1 MYATPTQPPQPAW
14 GAVFSMTLGVFAL
27 VTSEFLPSSLL
38 TPMAASLH
46 VTEGGAGQAVTVT
59 AFVALV
65 GSLLV
70 STVTRRLDR
79 RAVFLAFSAL
89 LIVSDLLVA
98 TAPSVSV
105 LLAARILLGIAI
117 GGFWTLSTAAVM
129 RLVPEPDIPRALSVV
144 FSGVAA
150 ATIVAAPVGS
160 YLGSVIGWRLVFMVG
175 AALGLV
181 ALVTQ
186 VMTLPRM
193 APRRATH
200 IGTLLAVLRRP
211 GIGMGV
217 LAAGLVFAGHFA
229 FFTYLRPFLENV
241 TGVGI
246 AGVAGILLVFG
257 IANFL
262 GSALGSWVIGWGLS
276 RTLVAMPLIMSALGI
291 GLVELGGSQWS
302 AVIMIA
308 AWGVAFGIVPMSW
321 STWVAQAVP
330 DEAEAAGGLI
340 VAAVQTGIAAGAAA
354 GGAIVDTHGVS
365 AVFAAGSII
374 LLAATLLGLIATRPR
389 PARGAP
395 SATDE
400 KTSLAGTCGQLL
412 PVPRESIHETN

>member
-1 MYATPTQPPQPAW
+1 MYASTQPPRPAW
-14 GAVFSMTLGVFAL
+14 GAVFSMALGVFAL

-38 TPMAASLH
+38 TPMAAGLH
-46 VTEGGAGQAVTVT
+46 VSEGGAGQAVTVT

-65 GSLLV
+65 ASLLV

-98 TAPSVSV
+98 AAPNVSV
-105 LLAARILLGIAI
+105 LLAARILLGVAI
-117 GGFWTLSTAAVM
+117 GGFWTMSTAAVM
-129 RLVPEPDIPRALSVV
+129 RLVPEPDIPRALSIV

-160 YLGSVIGWRLVFMVG
+160 YLGAVIGWRLVFVVG

-181 ALVTQ
+181 ALATQ
-186 VMTLPRM
+186 AMTLPRM
-193 APRRATH
+193 APRSATH
-200 IGTLLAVLRRP
+200 LGTLLEVLRRP

-229 FFTYLRPFLENV
+229 FFTYLRPFLEDV

-246 AGVAGILLVFG
+246 AGVSGILLVFG

-262 GSALGSWVIGWGLS
+262 GSAIGSWIIRWGLS

-291 GLVELGGSQWS
+291 GLVGLGGSQWGT
-302 AVIMIA
+302 VIMIA
-308 AWGVAFGIVPMSW
+308 AWGVVFGIVPMSW

-340 VAAVQTGIAAGAAA
+340 VAAIQTGIAAGAAA

-365 AVFAAGSII
+365 AVFATGSAV

-389 PARGAP
+389 PAGAIRAP
-395 SATDE
+395 AD
-400 KTSLAGTCGQLL
+400 KASLADTCSQLL
-412 PVPRESIHETN
+412 SVPQESIRETH